1 MSVQESHDT
10 PKNASMRTP
19 LARVQR
25 LGAAHAGT
33 SDFFRQRV
41 TAIAMALLII
51 PVAVIIIML
60 VGRDQASAVQLLG
73 SPLVAIAMLLFII
86 AGVWHM
92 KIGMQVVLED
102 YVHNEGLKIVAI
114 IANNFF
120 AFAVGLASIFA
131 IFKLSVG
138 S

>member
-1 MSVQESHDT
+1 MSAHDT
-10 PKNASMRTP
+10 GDKKNVSMRTP
-19 LARVQR
+19 LARVRR

-41 TAIAMALLII
+41 SAVAMALLLI
-51 PVAVIIIML
+51 PVAIIMIML
-60 VGRDQASAVQLLG
+60 VGRDQGAAIHLLG
-73 SPLVAIAMLLFII
+73 SPLVAIIMILFIV
-86 AGVWHM
+86 AGTWHM

-102 YVHNEGLKIVAI
+102 YMHNEGLKLAAI

>member
-1 MSVQESHDT
+1 MSAHDGSMK
-10 PKNASMRTP
+10 KNASMRTP
-19 LARVQR
+19 LARVRR

-41 TAIAMALLII
+41 SAIAMALLLI
-51 PVAVIIIML
+51 PVAIIMIAL
-60 VGRDQASAVQLLG
+60 VGRDQAHAAALLG
-73 SPLVAIAMLLFII
+73 SPLVAIAMILFIV

-92 KIGMQVVLED
+92 KIGVQVVLED
-102 YVHNEGLKIVAI
+102 YVHNEGLKVIAI

>member
-1 MSVQESHDT
+1 MSAHDT
-10 PKNASMRTP
+10 AGPKNSSMRTP
-19 LARVQR
+19 LARVR
-25 LGAAHAGT
+25 GLGAAHGGT

-41 TAIAMALLII
+41 TALAMALLLI
-51 PVAVIIIML
+51 PVAIIMIL
-60 VGRDQASAVQLLG
+60 LLGRDQAAAAQLLG
-73 SPLVAIAMLLFII
+73 SPLVAIVLTLFII
-86 AGVWHM
+86 AGALHM

-102 YVHNEGLKIVAI
+102 YLHNEHLKLVAI

-120 AFAVGLASIFA
+120 AFAVALASIFA

>member
-1 MSVQESHDT
+1 MSAHET
-10 PKNASMRTP
+10 AAKKTASMRTP
-19 LARVQR
+19 LARVRR
-25 LGAAHAGT
+25 LGAAHSGT

-41 TAIAMALLII
+41 SALAMALLLI
-51 PVAVIIIML
+51 PVAIIMIML
-60 VGRDQASAVQLLG
+60 VGRNQAQAVQLLG
-73 SPLVAIAMLLFII
+73 SPLVAIVMILFII
-86 AGVWHM
+86 AGTLHM
-92 KIGMQVVLED
+92 KIGIQVVLED
-102 YVHNEGLKIVAI
+102 YLHSEGLKLVAI

>member
-1 MSVQESHDT
+1 MSARDT
-10 PKNASMRTP
+10 KTASMRTP
-19 LARVQR
+19 LARVRR

-51 PVAVIIIML
+51 PVAIIVLML
-60 VGRDQASAVQLLG
+60 TGRDQAAARALLG
-73 SPLVAIAMLLFII
+73 SPIVAIVLALFII
-86 AGVWHM
+86 AGCLHM
-92 KIGMQVVLED
+92 KIGIQVVIED
-102 YVHNEGLKIVAI
+102 YVHSEAFKILAV

-120 AFAVGLASIFA
+120 SFAVGLASIFA
-131 IFKLSVG
+131 ILKLSFG

>member
-1 MSVQESHDT
+1 MSTRDT
-10 PKNASMRTP
+10 GKTASMRTP
-19 LARVQR
+19 LANVRR

-51 PVAVIIIML
+51 PVAIIVLML
-60 VGRDQASAVQLLG
+60 TGRDQAAAAQLLG
-73 SPLVAIAMLLFII
+73 SPIVAVLLALFII
-86 AGVWHM
+86 AGCLHM
-92 KIGMQVVLED
+92 KIGMQVVIED
-102 YVHNEGLKIVAI
+102 YVHSEAFKILAI

-120 AFAVGLASIFA
+120 SFAVGLASIFA
-131 IFKLSVG
+131 ILKLSFG

>member
-1 MSVQESHDT
+1 
-10 PKNASMRTP
+10 MRTP
-19 LARVQR
+19 LARVRR

-41 TAIAMALLII
+41 SAIAMALLLV
-51 PVAVIIIML
+51 PVAVILVML
-60 VGRDQASAVQLLG
+60 VGRDQAAAAHLLG
-73 SPLVAIAMLLFII
+73 SPIVAIIMILFII
-86 AGVWHM
+86 AGIWHM

-102 YVHNEGLKIVAI
+102 YVHSEGLKIVAI

-120 AFAVGLASIFA
+120 AFAVGLACVYA